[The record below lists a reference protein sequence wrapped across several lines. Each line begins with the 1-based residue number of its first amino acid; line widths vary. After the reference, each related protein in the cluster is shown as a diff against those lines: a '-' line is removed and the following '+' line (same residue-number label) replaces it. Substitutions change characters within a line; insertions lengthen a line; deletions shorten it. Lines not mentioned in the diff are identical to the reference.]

1 MIMAEERNQFLYL
14 LNYYKTRAP
23 RAPLGVST
31 DEQKELIVGIGI
43 GTFVR
48 PHFVTLTQE
57 NQLIPA
63 STQLRPAPTFR
74 TKRQLSSGG
83 QFFNRGHEK
92 RRSKKSKGSRGGGSF
107 VRREEEYMGG
117 GGGGGD
123 GDHVRAGKDRSD
135 LPSL

>member
-31 DEQKELIVGIGI
+31 DEQKELIVGRI

-57 NQLIPA
+57 NQLTHSRLA
-63 STQLRPAPTFR
+63 STDSTRLRRPSGSARPAPTFR
-74 TKRQLSSGG
+74 ADAVPGPGRTPAVH
-83 QFFNRGHEK
+83 RGPI
-92 RRSKKSKGSRGGGSF
+92 F
-107 VRREEEYMGG
+107 
-117 GGGGGD
+117 
-123 GDHVRAGKDRSD
+123 
-135 LPSL
+135 